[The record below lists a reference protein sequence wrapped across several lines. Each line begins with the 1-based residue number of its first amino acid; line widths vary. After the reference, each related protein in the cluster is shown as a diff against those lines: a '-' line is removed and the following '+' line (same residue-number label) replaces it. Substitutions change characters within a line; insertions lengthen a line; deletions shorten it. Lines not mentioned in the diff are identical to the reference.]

1 MYFEY
6 NPSDLTESTRGAET
20 EAVTGEGTQGDRH
33 PAPCNSSQ

>member
-6 NPSDLTESTRGAET
+6 NPSDLTESTWGAET
-20 EAVTGEGTQGDRH
+20 EAVTEGTQGDRH

>member
-6 NPSDLTESTRGAET
+6 NPSEFTESAWGAET
-20 EAVTGEGTQGDRH
+20 DALTGEGTKGDRH